1 MSVKVL
7 TEHHFEFLSFKGGCR
22 GSSETTRVKMP
33 NCWKSH
39 VTAHYVIEHSDACPL
54 VNLKTKTAKG
64 RESKIIFLTNHE
76 TLFNLNIG
84 LSIHS
89 PFEPIGA
96 LFTKITGLCPIN

>member
-7 TEHHFEFLSFKGGCR
+7 TEHHFEFLSFKGKCR
-22 GSSETTRVKMP
+22 GFSESTRVKMP

-64 RESKIIFLTNHE
+64 RESKTRNVIQLSRNYIFDQSRNTFQL
-76 TLFNLNIG
+76 
-84 LSIHS
+84 
-89 PFEPIGA
+89 
-96 LFTKITGLCPIN
+96 KYCPEYPPTF